1 MNCFLNTNPFIKKL
15 DYSKVS
21 KKAAHFEYELQNYI
35 SSKYNFSPKVDSIT
49 FMSTYS
55 QIIMQRIKGQ
65 TLADKFSDNPVDIP
79 NWVWNEMRRIISILY
94 NEEGIEYIDITQ
106 YKFMIDENDKI
117 WIIDFGHAYYT
128 GSQSQAD
135 TSKEINWFLAEFI
148 YDEVKS
154 FNPDF
159 A

>member
-1 MNCFLNTNPFIKKL
+1 MNLFVKKL
-15 DYSKVS
+15 PYSKVS
-21 KKAAHFEYELQNYI
+21 KKAAQLEYELQNYI
-35 SSKYNFSPKVDSIT
+35 SLKYNFSPKVDSLT

-55 QIIMQRIKGQ
+55 EIIMQKIQGK
-65 TLADKFSDNPVDIP
+65 TLADKYGHESTDIP
-79 NWVWNEMRRIISILY
+79 NWVWNEMRRIVTTLY
-94 NEEGIEYIDITQ
+94 NDEGIEYIDITP
-106 YKFMIDENDKI
+106 YNFMIDENDKI

-128 GSQSQAD
+128 GCAESQSQTD
-135 TSKEINWFLAEFI
+135 TSKINWFLAEFI